1 MASKTVI
8 KSRLEFRRKALEQAQ
23 TAYLAL
29 LSGQVKS
36 YAVGTR
42 NLTRLDLP
50 QLEDTISKLEKEIDG
65 LEAVLCGG
73 KRRKAV
79 GAIGLQHIHRPG
91 ARGGGLLLPSAPAR
105 R

>member
-50 QLEDTISKLEKEIDG
+50 QVARSRQQRETGD
-65 LEAVLCGG
+65 
-73 KRRKAV
+73 
-79 GAIGLQHIHRPG
+79 PG
-91 ARGGGLLLPSAPAR
+91 SQ
-105 R
+105 

>member
-36 YAVGTR
+36 YAVG
-42 NLTRLDLP
+42 P

-79 GAIGLQHIHRPG
+79 GAIPRDW
-91 ARGGGLLLPSAPAR
+91 
-105 R
+105 